1 MLYIILIFGTAACFL
16 IDAAAGIVALVS
28 LLLMTAISLYFTRW
42 RYREIE
48 KLSQYLS
55 RLAGGEYALD
65 IEANE
70 EGELG
75 ILKSEIYKA
84 TVTLREQA
92 ELLKKD
98 KSFLSDSIS
107 DISHQ
112 LKTPITSMYVMT
124 DLLRDESLP
133 PDKRLEFTNNI
144 GTQLE
149 RLQWLVTSLLK
160 LSKIDAGAI
169 VFKKESVN
177 VKALVHKAVE
187 PLLIPIEAKEQT
199 LEINGDEDAKF
210 IGDFNW
216 SAEALTNIIKNC
228 MEHSPVGGRL
238 LIEFSESPFFT
249 SIRITDNGEGID
261 KNDLPHIFKRFYMGR
276 NSHDDSI
283 GIGLAMSKTIFEN
296 QNGIIEAASE
306 KSKGTQFSVKI
317 YKTVI

>member
-1 MLYIILIFGTAACFL
+1 MATKGAISLLRNKEIKIYLSMLAIILIAGTIACF
-16 IDAAAGIVALVS
+16 IVDVAAGIIALAS
-28 LLLMTAISLYFTRW
+28 MLLLIAVSLYFTRW

-48 KLSQYLS
+48 KLSQYLN
-55 RLAGGEYALD
+55 RLAGGAYSLD
-65 IEANE
+65 IEAND
-70 EGELG
+70 EGELS

-98 KSFLSDSIS
+98 KIFLADSIS

-124 DLLRDESLP
+124 DLLQDESLP
-133 PDKRLEFTNNI
+133 PDKRLEFTDNI
-144 GTQLE
+144 AKQLE

-160 LSKIDAGAI
+160 LSKIDAGTI
-169 VFKKESVN
+169 GFKKESVN
-177 VKALVHKAVE
+177 VNALVHRAVE

-228 MEHSPVGGRL
+228 MEHTPFGGRL

-249 SIRITDNGEGID
+249 LIKISDNGEGID
-261 KNDLPHIFKRFYMGR
+261 SMTCLLYLTDFTR
-276 NSHDDSI
+276 
-283 GIGLAMSKTIFEN
+283 A
-296 QNGIIEAASE
+296 
-306 KSKGTQFSVKI
+306 KI
-317 YKTVI
+317 LMMTA